1 MKKFT
6 IKFCRYGLPL
16 GIILQHAQFFTH
28 AKYNVRHWAF
38 NERISLQRSA
48 VNNAIFGYFAV
59 ICCMMRC

>member
-1 MKKFT
+1 
-6 IKFCRYGLPL
+6 LPL

-48 VNNAIFGYFAV
+48 VNNAIFGYFAM